1 MIRFIIPTF
10 FGLGYIN
17 ILPGTIGS
25 LVAIPLAYYLL
36 LTGGFFFLIMCG
48 IGMFFLGW
56 WSTNLYIGKSSK
68 DTDPSEIIVDEVVG
82 QWLSLLPFLFFS
94 VAQKE
99 IDYLLNDVGWLLSF
113 ILFRFFD
120 ILKPWPVNWAD
131 KMKTSLGV
139 MLDDILAGIYAICI
153 YLIIHFLLI

>member
-56 WSTNLYIGKSSK
+56 WSTNSYIGKSSK

-99 IDYLLNDVGWLLSF
+99 IDYLLNDVGWLQ
-113 ILFRFFD
+113 ITVHD
-120 ILKPWPVNWAD
+120 IGHVQKLH
-131 KMKTSLGV
+131 GV
-139 MLDDILAGIYAICI
+139 SNLHAYAHD
-153 YLIIHFLLI
+153 LHH